1 MMSTIVWT
9 VLAGGAIVGMFAA
22 CVIVVAAGVRMLE
35 GALARRRR
43 T

>member
-1 MMSTIVWT
+1 MATFVWT

-43 T
+43 P